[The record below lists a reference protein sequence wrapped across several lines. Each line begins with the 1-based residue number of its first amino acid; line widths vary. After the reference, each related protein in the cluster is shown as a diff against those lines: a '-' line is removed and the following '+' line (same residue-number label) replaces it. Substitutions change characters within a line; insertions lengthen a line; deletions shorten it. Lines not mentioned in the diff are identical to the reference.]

1 MNGKD
6 CDVARDLSAAMAFL
20 SSDMIF
26 FRSFFDMDF
35 HDALRFASN
44 AALLGFSRSARLAH
58 CWVCCCDCSDDVSAS
73 AMFLIDVVGS
83 GSELFAENV
92 VPTVYN
98 TTTTIYRYRRTL

>member
-20 SSDMIF
+20 SSDMIDF
-26 FRSFFDMDF
+26 LSFFDMDF

-44 AALLGFSRSARLAH
+44 AALLGFRRSARLAH

-73 AMFLIDVVGS
+73 AMLM
-83 GSELFAENV
+83 L
-92 VPTVYN
+92 
-98 TTTTIYRYRRTL
+98 